1 MIESLEQKKRRL
13 FGKQY
18 SDEYRVIIN
27 KITISNS
34 NNFKILSIPETDNLI
49 DDIANLKLKSSVK
62 LLFNEKLLL
71 KKNVLEKLNTVCGIY
86 LFTSLSKDCGAVL
99 IDSINLFNFDF
110 NFTDDDSG
118 IISIVASNLKDK
130 ILLDFYE
137 EDGTEYIEI
146 EHFQ

>member
-13 FGKQY
+13 FGNQY

>member
-13 FGKQY
+13 FGNQY

-99 IDSINLFNFDF
+99 IDSINLFNFNF

>member
-13 FGKQY
+13 FGNQY

-27 KITISNS
+27 KITIRNS

>member
-13 FGKQY
+13 FGNQY

-146 EHFQ
+146 